1 MLRIYLLGRL
11 ELGPAAD
18 AGQTSILSQPKR
30 LAFLA
35 YLAVGAGKYHRRDTL
50 LALFWPELDDFA
62 ARRALRNTLYQLRL
76 TLGDDVFLV
85 RGDDEVMANPVALWC
100 DAAALREAVTA
111 ARYDEAV
118 GLYRGELLEGF
129 HLANAG
135 EGFESWL
142 TRERAEALSL
152 ALRALDARVAQYQH
166 AGDDAAAAQCAVH
179 ATSLAPFDEVWL
191 RRAATALDAVG
202 DRSGAVRLADAFVQR
217 MATELEA
224 TPSAETM
231 ALIERLRSGAD
242 HRVPRRVSPAGL
254 SRSDTGSAS
263 TSSAASPDPST
274 IPRPYATGSPAIER
288 PRGDIVSD
296 TDSVAADSD
305 PPAAA
310 RRPSASW
317 RRWPVAV
324 VAAVVL
330 ITVTALAISNS
341 RHPAPRGRERV
352 LVTLFEN
359 RTGDATLNPIGD
371 MEVDW
376 LARGLVASQLVD
388 VVDPRALLARG
399 RTPTGQPEDPG
410 QLAHRIG
417 AALVITG
424 SYYRSGDSLLF
435 VAGIADGDGRV
446 LRTVGP
452 LAASLARP
460 VDGVDATRARVMS
473 ALASI
478 VDVRSR
484 ADWNIIAAPP
494 RFEAY
499 EPYVAGWDNFWL
511 GQYGKAESLFVL
523 AATRDTAFDAA
534 SVAVAT
540 AAANFQRCGVVDSVV
555 RSLARRLRAMNEL
568 DGLNMRIAVAHCRGH
583 NDELMQLATQR
594 AKLISTTSP
603 TQMSTANAAL
613 WADHPAD
620 AVAVL
625 DRLNPAVD
633 LDWMPMT
640 DHLEY
645 WGSLTEAYHMLG
657 QHDREL
663 AAADRGHLLG
673 LGRFL
678 HRGRALAGLGRS
690 AEALEGLDSALL
702 LPSEPGLSG
711 GMAPNT
717 DGRGEYTGSAAWV
730 GLWVAHELYVHGD
743 SVGGRTAALHT
754 LAWFDRLSQRDREAP
769 EMRLFEVQFLEQAGR
784 TADAMRVANQLVAED
799 SSNVDARGFMA
810 GLAAESGDTALAAHL
825 DGWLSAL
832 PPERALWG
840 ASFYRARLAS
850 LRSRPAE
857 AMGLVRETLARGA
870 WPYWLHADPALHRL
884 AGRPDYAA
892 LTAPRP

>member
-1 MLRIYLLGRL
+1 MLRIYLLGQL
-11 ELGPAAD
+11 ELGTAAD

-30 LAFLA
+30 LALLA

-50 LALFWPELDDFA
+50 LALFWPELDEFA

-76 TLGDDVFLV
+76 TLGDDVFVV
-85 RGDDEVMANPVALWC
+85 RGDDEVMANPAALWC
-100 DAAALREAVTA
+100 DAAALRDAVA
-111 ARYDEAV
+111 GARYDEAV

-129 HLANAG
+129 HITNAG

-142 TRERAEALSL
+142 SRERAEALTL
-152 ALRALDARVAQYQH
+152 ALRALDARVVQYQQ
-166 AGDDAAAAQCAVH
+166 AGDAVAAAQCALR
-179 ATSLAPFDEVWL
+179 ATALAPFDEVWL
-191 RRAATALDAVG
+191 RRAATALDAIG

-224 TPSAETM
+224 RPSAETM

-242 HRVPRRVSPAGL
+242 DRAARRSAPAEPSVGA
-254 SRSDTGSAS
+254 T
-263 TSSAASPDPST
+263 SAASIRVAGPE
-274 IPRPYATGSPAIER
+274 A
-288 PRGDIVSD
+288 
-296 TDSVAADSD
+296 SVATRGRAT
-305 PPAAA
+305 
-310 RRPSASW
+310 W
-317 RRWPVAV
+317 RRWWAGAV
-324 VAAVVL
+324 IAAVVL
-330 ITVTALAISNS
+330 IAVSVVAIPSS
-341 RHPAPRGRERV
+341 RHAVPPTRERV

-359 RTGDATLNPIGD
+359 RTGDSTLNPIGD

-376 LARGLVASQLVD
+376 LARGLVSSQLVD
-388 VVDPRALLARG
+388 VVDPRALLAHG
-399 RTPTGQPEDPG
+399 RTRSGQPEDPG

-435 VAGIADGDGRV
+435 VAGIVDGDGRV

-460 VDGVDATRARVMS
+460 VDGVDATRARVLS
-473 ALASI
+473 SLASI

-499 EPYVAGWDNFWL
+499 EPYVTGWDDFWL
-511 GQYGKAESLFVL
+511 GQYAKAESLFVL
-523 AATRDTAFDAA
+523 ASERDTAFDAA

-540 AAANFQRCGVVDSVV
+540 ASANLQRCGVVDSVV
-555 RSLARRLRAMNEL
+555 RSLARRRRAMNEL
-568 DGLNMRIAVAHCRGH
+568 DGLNMRIAVARCRGQ
-583 NDELMQLATQR
+583 NDEMMQLATQR

-633 LDWMPMT
+633 LDWMPMA

-657 QHDREL
+657 RHDLEL

-678 HRGRALAGLGRS
+678 HRGRALSGLGRS
-690 AEALEGLDSALL
+690 ADALAGLDSALL

-717 DGRGEYTGSAAWV
+717 DGRAEYTGSAAWV
-730 GLWVAHELYVHGD
+730 GLWVAHELHVHGD
-743 SVGGRTAALHT
+743 SVGGRTAAIHT
-754 LAWFDRLSQRDREAP
+754 LAWFDRLPRRDREAP
-769 EMRLFEVQFLEQAGR
+769 EMRLFEVQLLEQAGR
-784 TADAMRVANQLVAED
+784 VADALRVANQMVAED
-799 SSNVDARGFMA
+799 SSNVDSRGFMA
-810 GLAAESGDTALAAHL
+810 GLAAESGDTALATRL
-825 DGWLSAL
+825 DAWLAAL
-832 PPERALWG
+832 PPDRALWG

-850 LRSRPAE
+850 LRSRPDE
-857 AMGLVRETLARGA
+857 ALGLVRESLARGA

-884 AGRPDYAA
+884 AGRSDYVA